1 MSRRIILLSLVIP
14 AFLGLLALGYD
25 RSEFLFLDEIT
36 VGMTGIGKTVVAGDT
51 ISEFAVEVL
60 GVIDQPGDL
69 SDFIVVRVSGEAIG
83 RSGGIAQGMSG
94 SPIYIDG
101 KLIGAL
107 SRAAAWSKAI
117 TPIGLVTP
125 IEVMLPVLDRADLAH
140 RPEPDAVL
148 SGVELAEVGSP
159 PDPEAV
165 AQSPDT
171 IFAYP
176 VSTPII
182 TAGLSGRALQ
192 TLMNGEAT
200 RPKGLIGD
208 FIKTGI
214 VPEPKGLSA
223 FDLSLIPV
231 SGSAGST
238 PSDPSTLVPGSPIGV
253 ALTTGD
259 VSIGGLGTLTY
270 RDGDALVAFGHTFI
284 YNGASSFPLTT
295 ASVIDTMKAYDAS
308 FKLGTLGPA
317 VGAILED
324 RISGIGGR
332 IGKEANGIDLDFK
345 VTDADIA
352 RTESY
357 DIEVVDEPRLMPELL
372 LSTGFDAI
380 DSTLDRIGQGTVV
393 VDYEIEGDG
402 MPTPLKRRDVFISTR
417 DVALYPP
424 WQLAEIVVILQY
436 NEFEDPK
443 LTRISAS
450 MEIAKELRAIMIN
463 RLSIDSYVYA
473 PGDEINFEV
482 ELQTYQGKAEVQA
495 GTLKIPSDLPSDYL
509 LVRAYGGPRL
519 IEAGEEPNVFG
530 SLGDLVDAIST
541 LPSYDTLTV
550 ELFAIDPYSPYADA
564 LYGVTKA
571 TFDFPGYVIYDEWE
585 EEAILIEPESGSAEK
600 E

>member
-165 AQSPDT
+165 AQSPDA

-208 FIKTGI
+208 FIETGI

>member
-1 MSRRIILLSLVIP
+1 MVVLSLVSP
-14 AFLGLLALGYD
+14 FAFGYE
-25 RSEFLFLDEIT
+25 RGEFLFLDQIK
-36 VGMTGIGKTVVAGDT
+36 VGMSGIGKTVVAGDV
-51 ISEFAVEVL
+51 ISEFHVDVL

-482 ELQTYQGKAEVQA
+482 KLQTYQGKAEVQ
-495 GTLKIPSDLPSDYL
+495 
-509 LVRAYGGPRL
+509 
-519 IEAGEEPNVFG
+519 
-530 SLGDLVDAIST
+530 
-541 LPSYDTLTV
+541 
-550 ELFAIDPYSPYADA
+550 
-564 LYGVTKA
+564 
-571 TFDFPGYVIYDEWE
+571 
-585 EEAILIEPESGSAEK
+585 
-600 E
+600 